1 MNSTYDNGV
10 SSSSAATVDTTDAES
25 SSSGEGGIV
34 LIGDDDD
41 TPAKRPVRRV
51 YSRDA
56 PIYKYQ
62 FTAGLRSPSRGI
74 ASAEYIVAMELLNVG
89 IHFTDANSDMFQ
101 FGAALQYYPMEMR
114 YFYMF
119 LSSDWVH
126 GEYERERDLGKGEYE
141 DYNETIN
148 FWRVVVGIGG
158 EALFLEHFGMYVEL
172 GFEFFAGNGSYY
184 LHMSKK
190 HGTLSNDT
198 FTLPYGIGVLIP
210 F

>member
-1 MNSTYDNGV
+1 MNSKSDDGV
-10 SSSSAATVDTTDAES
+10 SSSSEAASDTEAES

-34 LIGDDDD
+34 LIGGDDD

-56 PIYKYQ
+56 PIYRFQ

-119 LSSDWVH
+119 LGSDWVH
-126 GEYERERDLGKGEYE
+126 GEYERERDLGRGEYE
-141 DYNETIN
+141 DYDETIN

-172 GFEFFAGNGSYY
+172 GFEFFAGNGGYY

-190 HGTLSNDT
+190 HGTLTNDT